1 MPSSRALLQAF
12 LLLGGASS
20 TLAHLHSRTD
30 GVSWGACEFE
40 APGIECANF
49 TVPLDYTTSDSEATL
64 DLQLLRVPAIQTPKK
79 GTVLFNFGGPGLEA
93 RLTLAGSA
101 ATYLALTNG
110 EYDLVAFDPRGT
122 ANTMTASCFNT
133 SAERALLVSQPMTV
147 VPNTD
152 DELALGRLWG
162 QTGIVADS
170 CLNALGEQ
178 LSLIGTS
185 FVAQDMLQI
194 VDALEDDGLL
204 RYWGTSYG
212 TALGAT
218 FAAMYPDR
226 VERMILDGN
235 LNPHEYFNFYEIEV
249 WADSDRVFLNLLKEC
264 MKTPDLCALAHRRD
278 HVEDLE
284 KDIYNLIE
292 DLRKEP
298 LISGTTLVDSSL
310 VKTYL
315 RFGLYSPIFYP
326 VVARSLNELLDG
338 NATQLANSYN
348 ALSSAGVILTQADD
362 DAQLAITCSDKKLP
376 EQSFTEMAPVFEAL
390 EDQSR
395 LLGSHGHI
403 AAMLCQQWGVEAKGR
418 YEGNFEATTNHP
430 MLIINNRFDPATP
443 IRSAQNVSA
452 GFENSVLL
460 ENGGFG
466 HGLTSH
472 ASTCTINAIRQYYQ
486 DGTLPE
492 PGTICDVDYSPFD
505 AIANNITTVLTELGY
520 LPGSGA
526 Q

>member
-1 MPSSRALLQAF
+1 MSSSRAFLQAF
-12 LLLGGASS
+12 LLLGGAFS
-20 TLAHLHSRTD
+20 TLAHLNSRTD
-30 GVSWGACEFE
+30 RVSWGTCEFE
-40 APGIECANF
+40 APGLECANF
-49 TVPLDYTTSDSEATL
+49 AAPLDYTADSDATL

-79 GTVLFNFGGPGLEA
+79 GTILFNFGGPGLEA

-101 ATYLALTNG
+101 VTLLAFTNG

-133 SAERALLVSQPMTV
+133 TAERTLLVNQPMIV
-147 VPNTD
+147 VPNTN

-162 QTGIVADS
+162 QTEIVADS
-170 CLNALGEQ
+170 CLNFLGEQ
-178 LSLIGTS
+178 LSLLSTS

-194 VDALEDDGLL
+194 VDALEEDRLL

-226 VERMILDGN
+226 VERMILDAN
-235 LNPHEYFNFYEIEV
+235 LNPHEYFSFYDIEV
-249 WADSDRVFLNLLKEC
+249 WADSDRVFLNMLKEC
-264 MKTPDLCALAHRRD
+264 MKPPDLCALAHRRD
-278 HVEDLE
+278 NVELE
-284 KDIYNLIE
+284 KDIYNVIE
-292 DLRKEP
+292 DLREEP
-298 LISGTTLVDSSL
+298 LIFGTTLVDSSL

-326 VVARSLNELLDG
+326 AIARALDELLDG
-338 NATQLANSYN
+338 NATQIANSYSTL
-348 ALSSAGVILTQADD
+348 AAAGVILTQAGD
-362 DAQLAITCSDKKLP
+362 DAQFSIACTDKKLP
-376 EQSFTEMAPVFEAL
+376 EQSFTEMAPIFEAL
-390 EDQSR
+390 EDESR

-403 AAMLCQQWGVEAKGR
+403 AAMICQHWGVEAKGR

-452 GFENSVLL
+452 GFEGSVVL
-460 ENGGFG
+460 ENAGFG
-466 HGLTSH
+466 HGLMSH
-472 ASTCTINAIRQYYQ
+472 ASTCTINAIRQYFQ

-505 AIANNITTVLTELGY
+505 STANNITTVLTELGY
-520 LPGSGA
+520 LPGSAA